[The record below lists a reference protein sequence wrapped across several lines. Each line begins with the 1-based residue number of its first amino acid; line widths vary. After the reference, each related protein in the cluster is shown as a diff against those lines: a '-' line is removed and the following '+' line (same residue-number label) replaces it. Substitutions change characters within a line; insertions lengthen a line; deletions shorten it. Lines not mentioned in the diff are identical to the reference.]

1 MTMANIQERRDKNGK
16 LISYSI
22 RVFRGR
28 DAEGKQ
34 LKPWTA
40 TFDVSSTWKEESA
53 RKKAEAFA
61 ATFEKECREGTT
73 SDSRKRFDEYCNYVI
88 ELKEARGAKHST
100 IVWYKEQTER
110 IYPEIGH
117 IKLKDLRADD
127 LNRLYT
133 KLSKTTSKAT
143 SAKSMVDLSSI
154 LKEKHITR
162 VAIAKETGLSENT
175 VRIAVHGD
183 NCSVETAKAIC
194 NALGLKLEK
203 TFLILNENKALSGKT
218 VSGYHRLISAVLKQA
233 VKEGLIPFNVAA
245 NADPPKVEKKD
256 VKSFQTADLPL
267 ILKALE
273 SEPLK
278 WKTIVHMLLI
288 TGARRGEIL
297 GLKWSAVDFMN
308 NRIHICNN
316 VLYTPDRGI
325 YQDTP
330 KTETSIRWIA
340 LPPESMQVL
349 KDWKKYQKSD
359 AEKKGAFYKN
369 PEGLL
374 FTQENGSPMCPDSV
388 TTYLRRFS
396 DKNSLPHINPHKF
409 RHTMAS
415 MLIYKHVDPVSVSKR
430 LGHAQVSTTT
440 DIYAHAIEEADRQ
453 NADLLSGIFLANG

>member
-1 MTMANIQERRDKNGK
+1 MAMANIQERRDKNGK

-34 LKPWTA
+34 LKPWTT
-40 TFDVSSTWKEESA
+40 TFDVSPTWKEDSA

-100 IVWYKEQTER
+100 IVWYKEQTTR
-110 IYPEIGH
+110 IFPEIGH

-127 LNRLYT
+127 LNKLYT
-133 KLSKTTSKAT
+133 KLSKTSSKAT
-143 SAKSMVDLSSI
+143 SARSMVDLPSI
-154 LKEKHITR
+154 LKKKHITR
-162 VAIAKETGLSENT
+162 AAIAKSEHLSENT
-175 VRIAVHGD
+175 VRIAVSGE
-183 NCSVETAKAIC
+183 NCSVKTAEAIC
-194 NALGLKLEK
+194 HALDLKLDK
-203 TFLILNENKALSGKT
+203 TFMVLNENKALASKT

-245 NADPPKVEKKD
+245 NADVPKVEKKEVD
-256 VKSFQTADLPL
+256 SLQTADLPA

-273 SEPLK
+273 SEPMK
-278 WKTIVHMLLI
+278 WKVITHLLLI

-297 GLKWSAVDFMN
+297 GLKWSAVDFQN

-316 VLYTPDRGI
+316 VLYYPDVGI
-325 YQDTP
+325 YQDKP
-330 KTETSIRWIA
+330 KTETSNRWIA
-340 LPPESMQVL
+340 LPSATMDL
-349 KDWKKYQKSD
+349 LTAWKTEQEAD
-359 AEKKGAFYKN
+359 AKKKGSFYKN

-374 FTQENGSPMCPDSV
+374 FTQENGSLMCPDSV

-396 DKNSLPHINPHKF
+396 EKNNLPHINPHKF

-415 MLIYKHVDPVSVSKR
+415 MLIFNNVDVASVSRR
-430 LGHAQVSTTT
+430 LGHSQISTTT
-440 DIYAHAIEEADRQ
+440 DIYCHVIEEADKQ
-453 NADLLSGIFLANG
+453 SADILSGIFLKNA